1 MNTVFRKEIKY
12 VIPVEQYQKLVP
24 QLDACMKRDPNGKN
38 GTYTVRSQYFD
49 SLSDQDLHDNLSGL
63 EEKRKIR
70 IRIYSPEADWAKLEY
85 KCKSG
90 SDGVKYSMK
99 LTREEAEL
107 MERHRYGF
115 LLTREEPLAKQL
127 YSKMLHGAYRPKAIV
142 EYQRTAFLYP
152 VSDVRITFDHR
163 IKAGVTP
170 YGLFK
175 KDGATVSLM
184 NEDVGVL
191 EVKYNDFLP
200 AHIKAI
206 VQQIDHLAEA
216 SSKYSK
222 SRLFYL

>member
-49 SLSDQDLHDNLSGL
+49 SLSDQDLQDNLSGL

>member
-49 SLSDQDLHDNLSGL
+49 SLSDQDLQDNLSGL

-200 AHIKAI
+200 AHLKAI